1 MDSWCMMFCHCCE
14 TLDSSGL
21 FSYQDGSSRHAWE
34 VSGPQEK
41 SYNPIGARF
50 VGGHIGQMNEKDGP
64 NMSRQNGCV
73 CWILS
78 QGRTRV
84 LPFATHQTIDHKPN
98 FSSGL
103 AWLLNRL
110 KLHLPLPSDISVHVP
125 KLVLSAGCS
134 RRTMHQ
140 QPWWIW
146 CFTTWY
152 LTSGPQ

>member
-1 MDSWCMMFCHCCE
+1 MMCCHCCE

-34 VSGPQEK
+34 VSGLQEK
-41 SYNPIGARF
+41 SCNPIGARF
-50 VGGHIGQMNEKDGP
+50 VCGHRTNEWERWSK
-64 NMSRQNGCV
+64 QNGCV

-78 QGRTRV
+78 QGRT
-84 LPFATHQTIDHKPN
+84 LLGE
-98 FSSGL
+98 GL
-103 AWLLNRL
+103 SPLQPTRQLLLNRL

-146 CFTTWY
+146 CSTTWY